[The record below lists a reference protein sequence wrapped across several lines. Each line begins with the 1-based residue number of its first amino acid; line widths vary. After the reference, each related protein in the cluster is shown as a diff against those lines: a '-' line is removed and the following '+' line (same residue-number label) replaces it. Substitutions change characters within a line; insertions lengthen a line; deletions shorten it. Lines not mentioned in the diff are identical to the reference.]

1 MGACTPPS
9 SSTWP
14 EPVTREDRRLELA
27 IAMVPVLL
35 VLLTIVILVDPRVAP
50 ATVNQPFDL
59 VITAIGM
66 LVALAVAILGWVH
79 FGEGNDPAALIR
91 ASAFLVLAAQNAL
104 LITVVVLGIDAAF
117 GFSLDA
123 PGQLPLWT
131 VIVGRGAAAS
141 LLVVAG
147 VATLR
152 RWPAARWPAALVFA
166 LPAVVVTGVIVIAAA
181 IQPSLPRLLN
191 DAALAQLQ
199 GDPTSP
205 LLAASGPALIA
216 LQTLIGVAML
226 AAAALRYRVYRRDR
240 RRVDAYLTI
249 GFIVAAFSQVHAAIH
264 PGSYSSL
271 VTTGDLLRVAF
282 YAIMLAA
289 VAVETRQD
297 VRDLHAAN
305 LELARLHDAAA
316 VEATAEER
324 ARLAREIH
332 DGMAQQLWLARLKQ
346 GRLLKEGGLSEAAM
360 ALAADVSG
368 SIDSAMDEARQA
380 ILALRPAEGTTFVEV
395 MERYVD
401 EFSDRFGIPAECR
414 IDASAERLSPRAQ
427 AELLRV
433 TQEAL
438 ANSRKHADATRV
450 WVHGEPT
457 AAGLRLTVADNGRG
471 FELGDSRSKGY
482 GLRSM
487 RERAELIGA
496 SLAIDSRPQDGTRVI
511 VDVPLP
517 GAGL

>member
-27 IAMVPVLL
+27 IAMVPVVL
-35 VLLTIVILVDPRVAP
+35 VLLTIVILIDPRVAP
-50 ATVNQPFDL
+50 AAVNRPLDL
-59 VITAIGM
+59 VTTATGM

-79 FGEGNDPAALIR
+79 FREGNDPAGLIR

-104 LITVVVLGIDAAF
+104 LLTVVILGIDAAF
-117 GFSLDA
+117 GFSLKA
-123 PGQLPLWT
+123 PGELPLWT
-131 VIVGRGAAAS
+131 VIVGRGVAAA
-141 LLVVAG
+141 LLVIAG
-147 VATLR
+147 VAALR
-152 RWPAARWPAALVFA
+152 RWRTARWPAALVLG
-166 LPAVVVTGVIVIAAA
+166 LPALLVTAVIVVAAA
-181 IQPSLPRLLN
+181 IQPSLPHLLN
-191 DAALAQLQ
+191 DAALAQLRR
-199 GDPTSP
+199 DPTSP
-205 LLAASGPALIA
+205 LLAASGPALIG
-216 LQTLIGVAML
+216 LQALIGVAML

-240 RRVDAYLTI
+240 HRVDAYLAI

-282 YAIMLAA
+282 YAIMLVA

-305 LELARLHDAAA
+305 EELARLRDAAT

-346 GRLLKEGGLSEAAM
+346 GRLLQEGGLSEAAK
-360 ALAADVSG
+360 ALAADVSR

-380 ILALRPAEGTTFVEV
+380 ILALRPAEGTTFVEA

-433 TQEAL
+433 THEAL

-450 WVHGEPT
+450 WVHADPT
-457 AAGLRLTVADNGRG
+457 PGGLRLTVADNGRG
-471 FELGDSRSKGY
+471 FETSVGGSKGY

-496 SLAIDSRPQDGTRVI
+496 SLAIDSRPQDGTRVV